1 MQNAEILD
9 AWLLNMTKQSFMDS
23 HLWETLKCTR
33 THTHT
38 GLLFIFANKQQKQI
52 GQTPQFKHEHF
63 SKRGGDWREIQE
75 RFSIHSDIRAWR
87 YTQHS
92 YRTDGSTGN
101 EVIAPNL
108 ADLVRGQISDQHRTA
123 GNLGQFHAAS
133 GSCCRGP
140 QVLGQTR
147 SSTWTQRAYLTRKMN
162 GKLTSI
168 QSPFI
173 QKDVQNKL
181 EAIFRTA
188 QKLYYVWLAFFQE
201 HWKKYGN
208 TLEIFPKKSFFH
220 LMVSLSIFHW

>member
-1 MQNAEILD
+1 MLDFLTWQSRALRIAICEKHWNAH
-9 AWLLNMTKQSFMDS
+9 A
-23 HLWETLKCTR
+23 
-33 THTHT
+33 HTHT

-123 GNLGQFHAAS
+123 RNLGQFHAAS
-133 GSCCRGP
+133 AHRELPQGPAGSRANLQQHLDPKGLSYMEDERQADQHSELLRARG
-140 QVLGQTR
+140 
-147 SSTWTQRAYLTRKMN
+147 
-162 GKLTSI
+162 
-168 QSPFI
+168 
-173 QKDVQNKL
+173 
-181 EAIFRTA
+181 RT
-188 QKLYYVWLAFFQE
+188 E
-201 HWKKYGN
+201 
-208 TLEIFPKKSFFH
+208 
-220 LMVSLSIFHW
+220 